1 MAVITISRQ
10 YGTGGVNL
18 GRTLAENLNYRLFY
32 VDELAKECKKRGLDI
47 DLERIEGR
55 APRLLD
61 RIFGLNRD
69 KVRDALKTVMGETGR
84 GDDVVICGWGGQ
96 VFLKNQETALHIRIV
111 GSLESRTRYLMET
124 SGVPRS
130 AVEDLIASADRNQ
143 SLFSH
148 YFFDV
153 DFADPKLYH
162 AVINIDQISRKDIID
177 FISLMLSK
185 TVG

>member
-10 YGTGGVNL
+10 YGTGGVKL
-18 GRTLAENLNYRLFY
+18 GRELAESLNHRLFY
-32 VDELAKECKKRGLDI
+32 VNELAKECKERGLDI

-61 RIFGLNRD
+61 RIFGQSRE
-69 KVRDALKTVMGETGR
+69 KVRNILRDVMVETARTGN
-84 GDDVVICGWGGQ
+84 VVICGWGGQ
-96 VFLKNQETALHIRIV
+96 VFLKNNEDALHVRIV
-111 GSLESRTRYLMET
+111 GSMEARTRYLKDT
-124 SGVPRS
+124 SGLPHS
-130 AVEDLIASADRNQ
+130 SVEELIASADRNQ
-143 SLFSH
+143 GLFSH

-162 AVINIDQISRKDIID
+162 AAINIDQTPRKDIIGL
-177 FISLMLSK
+177 ISLMLPE